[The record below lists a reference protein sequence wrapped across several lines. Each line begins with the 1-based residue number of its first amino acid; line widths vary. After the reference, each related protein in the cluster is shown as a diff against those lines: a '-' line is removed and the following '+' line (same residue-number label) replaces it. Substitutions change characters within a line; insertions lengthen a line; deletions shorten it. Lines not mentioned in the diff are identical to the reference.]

1 MKKTALPLRK
11 GNDKRGTVTQPAFIR
26 EIPQV
31 PERRIYCTT
40 KRVFDIFFSLIGL
53 VILALPMVAIALLI
67 RMDSVGN
74 PFFLQER
81 LGKNGKPF
89 VMCKFRTMHIGAER
103 NGPTWAA
110 PRDARCTR
118 FGVFLRRARLD
129 ELPQLW
135 NILKGDMSFV
145 GPRPEREHFYRLF
158 EGNVP
163 GFSDRLAVVPGLTGH
178 AQVNGGYDLTPA
190 EKLAYD
196 MEYIE
201 KRCMKMDMLCVVKT
215 IRVVCSGA
223 GAR

>member
-1 MKKTALPLRK
+1 MIYFYKHPESTALFAVLSSSP
-11 GNDKRGTVTQPAFIR
+11 NTPANR
-26 EIPQV
+26 QA
-31 PERRIYCTT
+31 T
-40 KRVFDIFFSLIGL
+40 D
-53 VILALPMVAIALLI
+53 
-67 RMDSVGN
+67 MDSVGN

-89 VMCKFRTMHIGAER
+89 VMCKFRTMHIDAER

-118 FGVFLRRARLD
+118 FGVFLRRVRLD

-215 IRVVCSGA
+215 FRVICSGA